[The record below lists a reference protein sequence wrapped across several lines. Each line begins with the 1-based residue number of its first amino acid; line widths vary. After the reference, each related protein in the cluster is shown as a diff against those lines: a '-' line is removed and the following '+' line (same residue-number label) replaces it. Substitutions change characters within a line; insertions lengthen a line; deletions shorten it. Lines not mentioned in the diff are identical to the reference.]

1 MGSYQDMMPLM
12 SARDEL
18 IATATKW
25 LSLWNTP
32 VDWVLFDSIHS
43 DAFED
48 CASGGRQTTKQG
60 FAQGLEQL
68 ARAFPDLRTMLQSLV
83 VDEQSSTVAVRWSGR
98 GTNVERFLGI
108 GPTNRTIEMTGIEI
122 IQISRGQVVRRWGE
136 WDLSAHHA

>member
-1 MGSYQDMMPLM
+1 M
-12 SARDEL
+12 STREEL
-18 IATATKW
+18 SATAKKW

-48 CASGGRQTTKQG
+48 CASSGRPTTKQG

-83 VDEQSSTVAVRWSGR
+83 IDEQNSTVAVRWSAR

-108 GPTNRTIEMTGIEI
+108 GPTNRTIEMSGIEI
-122 IQISRGQVVRRWGE
+122 IQIARGQVIRRWGE
-136 WDLSAHHA
+136 WDISAHHE